1 MQKWFWFGSSEYWSM
16 AQNHVWLNTTQWMY
30 TQMHP
35 RMHIYARTHARTHKT
50 HTLILNLS
58 TECKKMHTGV
68 VLIWY
73 FLNRNHSIKICYI
86 SGSRFIYYY
95 LTAHY
100 ISMPITQW
108 QGHTSVHRVYN
119 EWINKNQKLWSTP
132 LKHRWKNTSV
142 PTSICSCII
151 LKFTY
156 HLAQHR

>member
-1 MQKWFWFGSSEYWSM
+1 MLQYNAEVVL
-16 AQNHVWLNTTQWMY
+16 VWQFRILEHGTKSCVTEHY
-30 TQMHP
+30 TMNVYPDASTHA
-35 RMHIYARTHARTHKT
+35 HIRTHARTHKT

-95 LTAHY
+95 LKAHY

-119 EWINKNQKLWSTP
+119 EWINKNQKL
-132 LKHRWKNTSV
+132 
-142 PTSICSCII
+142 
-151 LKFTY
+151 
-156 HLAQHR
+156 